1 MRLRAILILSA
12 LIVSVFSPFTVHIQ
26 VTSQD
31 QAKYFVSID
40 FCHTSDS
47 FMSVNS
53 DAPTLHECASNPLP
67 LWFTELIRNN
77 NLSFTS
83 QQFARQIEQP
93 PRIS

>member
-1 MRLRAILILSA
+1 MRLRAILILAA
-12 LIVSVFSPFTVHIQ
+12 LIISVFSSFTVHIPIQ
-26 VTSQD
+26 PKD
-31 QAKYFVSID
+31 HANDFLSID
-40 FCHTSDS
+40 VCHVSDS